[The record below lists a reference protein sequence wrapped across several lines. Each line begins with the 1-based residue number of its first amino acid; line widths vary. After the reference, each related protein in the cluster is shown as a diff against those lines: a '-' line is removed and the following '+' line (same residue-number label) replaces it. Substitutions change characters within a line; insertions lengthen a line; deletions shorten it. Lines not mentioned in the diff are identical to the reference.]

1 LEPSISEADGE
12 NSNYP
17 HQKNQTKI
25 YELYIPSP
33 SIAKR
38 EQAFSYHIATRNLFA
53 WICGKPLVGNHLG
66 GALVGLLNSINE
78 FRTKG
83 EDHVETIMEYI
94 DEQGYQDMI
103 NQPDHAL
110 AILFF
115 AEEFQFKDLWISAFV
130 HCCGMNEK
138 LAFCDGFEVGSC
150 LLLLVPSRHVN

>member
-1 LEPSISEADGE
+1 MARIQITPTKKTRPKYTNFISPHHQLPSENRHSRITLQLETYLPGS
-12 NSNYP
+12 
-17 HQKNQTKI
+17 
-25 YELYIPSP
+25 
-33 SIAKR
+33 
-38 EQAFSYHIATRNLFA
+38 
-53 WICGKPLVGNHLG
+53 GNHLG